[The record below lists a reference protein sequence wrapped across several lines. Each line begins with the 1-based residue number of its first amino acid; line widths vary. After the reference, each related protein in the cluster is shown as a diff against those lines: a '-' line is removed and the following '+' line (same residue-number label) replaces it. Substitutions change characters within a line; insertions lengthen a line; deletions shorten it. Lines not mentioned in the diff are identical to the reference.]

1 MKRQLRDFGIEGRP
15 APQTEEET
23 VQSLYAAY
31 QGKSEAELMRA
42 LSGMSAE
49 EKAQLSA
56 FQAELAPMLSAAQRE
71 KLSAILRALN
81 M

>member
-23 VQSLYAAY
+23 VQSLYDAY

-49 EKAQLSA
+49 ENAFRCAAGKTVCDPPRAQYVSGG
-56 FQAELAPMLSAAQRE
+56 R
-71 KLSAILRALN
+71 
-81 M
+81 